1 MSNDI
6 MDIESWKRDFPF
18 LRDVWKTIDDFDKD
32 LNDDPKT
39 NDYFVV
45 CNQIIGKSEG
55 EMEKHKGVCMKLVR
69 NLGHRSKNDKFLTHS
84 SERCNNLNNWIYYS
98 MKKYQIPE
106 KIIIGCFDDYE
117 VLMKGINKD
126 TRCYYYAY
134 DNSYLEPTKIV
145 ELKIFHD
152 NIHVIVDTLLHEY
165 EINMINL
172 QKYMCKYVNIYKEL
186 NSTHCSHN
194 VKNTAKHEDT
204 CNFLEKFRTS
214 YMSYLYNKLD
224 KKEVIPSLDDVEK
237 EYTQKCFPS
246 TLNVPVTAP
255 LENDVHESHPSTEDL
270 GEERNKYSYA
280 RPYNVEKP
288 GSSMSRTVST
298 AVGTMAGASSIIA
311 LLYKFTPGR
320 NWIRSGFRGSRG
332 RISNNLYFDQPNELF
347 YDGFEG
353 DVMSSY
359 NPTYNVGYGSV

>member
-1 MSNDI
+1 M
-6 MDIESWKRDFPF
+6 
-18 LRDVWKTIDDFDKD
+18 T
-32 LNDDPKT
+32 
-39 NDYFVV
+39 
-45 CNQIIGKSEG
+45 
-55 EMEKHKGVCMKLVR
+55 
-69 NLGHRSKNDKFLTHS
+69 
-84 SERCNNLNNWIYYS
+84 
-98 MKKYQIPE
+98 
-106 KIIIGCFDDYE
+106 
-117 VLMKGINKD
+117 GINKD
-126 TRCYYYAY
+126 HRCSYYAY

-172 QKYMCKYVNIYKEL
+172 QKYICKYVNIYKEL
-186 NSTHCSHN
+186 NSTYCSHN
-194 VKNTAKHEDT
+194 VKSTAKHEDT

-255 LENDVHESHPSTEDL
+255 LENDAHESHPSAEDL
-270 GEERNKYSYA
+270 GEERNEYSSA
-280 RPYNVEKP
+280 RPYNVEIP

-311 LLYKFTPGR
+311 LLYKVTQNF
-320 NWIRSGFRGSRG
+320 I
-332 RISNNLYFDQPNELF
+332 
-347 YDGFEG
+347 
-353 DVMSSY
+353 
-359 NPTYNVGYGSV
+359 